1 MVRADSADPG
11 GIRVSVSESA
21 HILMT
26 DHMVHASGTGVS
38 YE

>member
-11 GIRVSVSESA
+11 GVRVSVSEGA
-21 HILMT
+21 HILMK
-26 DHMVHASGTGVS
+26 DCMVHASGTGVS